1 MIRVLP
7 AFYQLLVS
15 PLRFVQLY
23 ASQTPLRLGFFIVF
37 LASLAAVPEWF
48 ADDLSLFSSFSLVF
62 FGYCILLALQAMM
75 TDFFAQLNH
84 LRGRSLAL
92 FAWFC
97 VSLLPFILAPVF
109 LLLARH
115 FAFPSF
121 FKSCHALLG
130 FLVLIW
136 ELYIIKE
143 VYQCSLR
150 KSILLY
156 VLPLFILI
164 SLFFILALLGASL
177 FSLYG

>member
-7 AFYQLLVS
+7 AFYQLLIS

-23 ASQTPLRLGFFIVF
+23 ALQNPLRLGFFVVF
-37 LASLAAVPEWF
+37 LASLAAIPEWF
-48 ADDLSLFSSFSLVF
+48 SKDLSLLSSFSLVF
-62 FGYCILLALQAMM
+62 SGYCILLALQAMM

-92 FAWFC
+92 FSWFC

-109 LLLARH
+109 MLLARH
-115 FAFPSF
+115 FFVPGF
-121 FKSCHALLG
+121 FELCQSLLG
-130 FLVLIW
+130 FVVLLW
-136 ELYIIKE
+136 QLFIIKE

-164 SLFFILALLGASL
+164 SLFLIFALLGASL
-177 FSLYG
+177 LSLYG